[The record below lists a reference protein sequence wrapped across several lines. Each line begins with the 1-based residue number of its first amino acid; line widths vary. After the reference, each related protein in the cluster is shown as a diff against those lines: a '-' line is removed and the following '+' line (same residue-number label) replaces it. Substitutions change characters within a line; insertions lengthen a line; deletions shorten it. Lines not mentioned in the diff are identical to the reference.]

1 MEFFVIL
8 FSSLEIYVFVMHSFT
23 FGLKDMSIIY
33 HIVVM
38 IFQISGAPSLVRKA
52 LYEISTRL
60 HQHPRKENR
69 PLEEIIDAS
78 TQRKRESQTPLHEN
92 PMLPHL
98 RSDHPPPIPLLDPY
112 RSGPQYPVTE
122 TEEFCIRILC
132 ASELI
137 GSVIGKSGANVRRV
151 EQQTGARIKVQEIDK
166 DASGERMII
175 VSSNEVTMQLVSSCQ
190 PLSSTNTHNFISFLF
205 IQIPAEPISPAIEA
219 LILLHDKVS
228 TPSEKRHSST
238 RLVVPSSKVGCILGE
253 GGKVITEMRRRTG
266 AVF

>member
-1 MEFFVIL
+1 
-8 FSSLEIYVFVMHSFT
+8 
-23 FGLKDMSIIY
+23 
-33 HIVVM
+33 M

-78 TQRKRESQTPLHEN
+78 TQRKRESPTPLQHEN

-98 RSDHPPPIPLLDPY
+98 HSDHPPPIPMLDPY
-112 RSGPQYPVTE
+112 RSGLQYHVTE
-122 TEEFCIRILC
+122 TEEFSIRILC

-166 DASGERMII
+166 DASGERLII
-175 VSSNEVTMQLVSSCQ
+175 VSSKEVTMQLVLSCQ
-190 PLSSTNTHNFISFLF
+190 SLSSTNTHNFISFLF

-228 TPSEKRHSST
+228 APSEKRHSST

-253 GGKVITEMRRRTG
+253 AGKVITEMRRRTG
-266 AVF
+266 AEIRVYSKADKPKYLSFDDELVQVT